1 MLMLNLKSAYRAAQI
16 AFKNKLTSLL
26 AVVLLSAFSI
36 NASALELGVQAP
48 DFEMKTF
55 TGETFKLSD
64 YRGKKPVYLVF
75 WATWCPI
82 CKAEIPHIKKIHAQ
96 LGNKVEMLAINVG
109 FEDTLEKAQSYVKEH
124 QLPYAVS
131 FDENTVITKRY
142 GVVGTP
148 WQVVIDINGTVRY
161 FSNNT
166 PTDIA
171 DHLDSLLQKKG

>member
-1 MLMLNLKSAYRAAQI
+1 MLIVNLKS
-16 AFKNKLTSLL
+16 TLL
-26 AVVLLSAFSI
+26 ACHKTLKFGLANMLAIAVFSMFSVSA
-36 NASALELGVQAP
+36 NALELGVQAP

-55 TGETFKLSD
+55 SGETFKLSD

-82 CKAEIPHIKKIHAQ
+82 CKAEIPNIKKIHAQ
-96 LGNKVEMLAINVG
+96 LGDKVEMLAINVG
-109 FEDTLEKAQSYVKEH
+109 FEDTLDKAKRYQKEH

-166 PTDIA
+166 PEDIA
-171 DHLDSLLQKKG
+171 DHLDSLMQKNS

>member
-1 MLMLNLKSAYRAAQI
+1 MFMWNIKSILGGARKT
-16 AFKNKLTSLL
+16 FSHKLTSFM
-26 AVVLLSAFSI
+26 AVAFLSIFSI

-48 DFEMKTF
+48 DFELKTF
-55 TGETFKLSD
+55 SGETFKLSD

-96 LGNKVEMLAINVG
+96 LGDKVEMLAINVG
-109 FEDTLEKAQSYVKEH
+109 FEDTLEKAKHYQKEH
-124 QLPYAVS
+124 QLPYAVA
-131 FDENTVITKRY
+131 FDENTVLTKRY

-148 WQVVIDINGTVRY
+148 WQIVIDVNGTVRY

-166 PTDIA
+166 PVDIA
-171 DHLDSLLQKKG
+171 DHLDSLLQKNG